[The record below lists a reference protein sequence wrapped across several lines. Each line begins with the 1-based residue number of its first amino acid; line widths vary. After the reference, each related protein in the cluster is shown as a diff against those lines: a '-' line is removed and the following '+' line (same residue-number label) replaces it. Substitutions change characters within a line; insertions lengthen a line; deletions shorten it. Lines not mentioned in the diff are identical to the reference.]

1 MIGVNKCLKLKY
13 LYIQVLEISSC
24 RSVSDGKKSGS
35 VDQVHIGR
43 RSGRF
48 SVIHVMVN
56 LNAVS

>member
-24 RSVSDGKKSGS
+24 RSVSDRKKSGS
-35 VDQVHIGR
+35 VDKVHIGR